1 MSTIDNTLPAGLTRA
16 QPMNATGGGTL
27 DQSSFLKLMTAQIKF
42 QDPFKPV
49 DNQQMVAQMAQFSSV
64 AGIAEMNQS
73 LKNISAAFSTS
84 RLSEASQFIGKNVL
98 AKGDVAAMDA
108 NGLYRGE
115 VTLTGRADKL
125 TIELVDGKGSVVRSM
140 TGGPIEAGAVPFAFQ
155 STDENGQPVDLGN
168 LKVRVS
174 GGVPSS
180 TATWLPVSVVGISS
194 VGNGAVLTTP
204 AGPIDVDAVRGVG

>member
-73 LKNISAAFSTS
+73 LKNISEAFSTS

-115 VTLTGRADKL
+115 VVLPGSADRL
-125 TIELVDGKGSVVRSM
+125 TIELVDADGRVVDSSTSGSL
-140 TGGPIEAGAVPFAFQ
+140 EAGPVPFAFK
-155 STDENGQPVDLGN
+155 SVDENGQPLNRGN

-174 GGVPSS
+174 GAIPSS
-180 TATWLPVSVVGISS
+180 TSTWLPVSAVGVSKS
-194 VGNGAVLTTP
+194 GSGAILKTP
-204 AGPIDVDAVRGVG
+204 AGQIDVADVRGVG